1 MGLGFGSRGRA
12 GHINMNLYDIA
23 VIGAGAAGS
32 MAAIR
37 AGQLNK
43 KVILLEKNELIGK
56 KMLMTGRGRCNL
68 TNSGKL
74 DTFIEKFGRP
84 GQFLR
89 NAFYAFSNEDLMDFF
104 RSNGLEL
111 KSERQA
117 RVFPLSDNA
126 RSVTQVL
133 EKCLEENKVDIRY
146 KARVKELRREG
157 EKFILDTDSEP
168 VMAKKIILATGGAS
182 YKDTGST
189 GDGFR
194 IAQTL
199 GHAILPLNPG
209 LVPLKTKET
218 WVKEVQGL
226 TLKNIRLFFVAG
238 RKKIK
243 SNVGELLFTHFGVS
257 GPLILDLSADIV
269 RLLSEENHVSLLIDL
284 KPGIDSGE
292 MEDKLL
298 REIKEHGGREI
309 KTMLAST
316 VPLKLAPLILRLID
330 IEAHKKVHQM
340 NKDDRRKLAKIL
352 KELPLTITGSL
363 ALEEAMVTTGGV
375 SIKEINPRTMESRVV
390 PGLYFAG
397 EIIEGGAPSGG
408 YNLQQAFSTGYLAGE
423 SAVKCVD

>member
-1 MGLGFGSRGRA
+1 
-12 GHINMNLYDIA
+12 MNTDSYDIA
-23 VIGAGAAGS
+23 VVGAGAAGC

-43 KVILLEKNELIGK
+43 RVILLEKNEIIGK
-56 KMLMTGRGRCNL
+56 KILMTGRGRCNL

-89 NAFYAFSNEDLMDFF
+89 NAFYAFSNEDVMDFF
-104 RSNGLEL
+104 KSNGLEL
-111 KSERQA
+111 KSERQG
-117 RVFPLSDNA
+117 RVFPATDSA

-133 EKCLEENKVDIRY
+133 EKCLEENKVDVRY
-146 KARVKELRREG
+146 KIRIRELRRDG
-157 EKFILDTDSEP
+157 EKFTLDIPTGP
-168 VMAKKIILATGGAS
+168 VAAKKVILATGGAS

-189 GDGFR
+189 GDGFQ

-199 GHAILPLNPG
+199 GHAILPLEPG

-226 TLKNIRLFFVAG
+226 TLKNIRLIFAAG
-238 RKKIK
+238 GKKIT
-243 SNVGELLFTHFGVS
+243 SDIGELLFTHFGLS

-269 RLLSEENHVSLLIDL
+269 RLLSKEKNMSLLIDL

-298 REIKEHGGREI
+298 REVKEHGGREI
-309 KTMLAST
+309 KTMIAST
-316 VPLKLAPLILRLID
+316 LPLKLAPLILRLVEID
-330 IEAHKKVHQM
+330 PHKKVHQM

-352 KELPLTITGSL
+352 KELPLTITGPL
-363 ALEEAMVTTGGV
+363 ALEEAMVTCGGV
-375 SIKEINPRTMESRVV
+375 SIKEINPRTMESRII

-397 EIIEGGAPSGG
+397 EVIEGGAPSGG

-423 SAVKCVD
+423 GASHA

>member
-1 MGLGFGSRGRA
+1 MS
-12 GHINMNLYDIA
+12 INSYDIA

-37 AGQLNK
+37 AGQLSK
-43 KVILLEKNELIGK
+43 RVILLERNEIIGK
-56 KMLMTGRGRCNL
+56 KILMTGRGRCNL

-74 DTFIEKFGRP
+74 DTFIEKFGQRP

-89 NAFYAFSNEDLMDFF
+89 NAFYAFSNEDVMDFF

-111 KSERQA
+111 KSERQG

-133 EKCLEENKVDIRY
+133 EKCLKENKVDVRY
-146 KARVKELRREG
+146 KVRIRELRKEG
-157 EKFILDTDSEP
+157 ENFILDTDGSP
-168 VMAKKIILATGGAS
+168 VTAEKVILATGGAS

-189 GDGFR
+189 GDGFQ

-199 GHAILPLNPG
+199 GHAILPLWPG
-209 LVPLKTKET
+209 LVPLKTKEA

-226 TLKNIRLFFVAG
+226 TLKNIRLIFIAG
-238 RKKIK
+238 RKKVT
-243 SNVGELLFTHFGVS
+243 SDVGELLFTHFGVS
-257 GPLILDLSADIV
+257 GPLILDMSADIV
-269 RLLSEENHVSLLIDL
+269 RLLAEEKEIKLLIDL
-284 KPGIDSGE
+284 KPGIDSSG
-292 MEDKLL
+292 MENKLL

-309 KTMLAST
+309 KTMLAEAL
-316 VPLKLAPLILRLID
+316 PLKLAPLILRLVDID
-330 IEAHKKVHQM
+330 PHKKIHQM

-363 ALEEAMVTTGGV
+363 ALEEAMVTCGGV
-375 SIKEINPRTMESRVV
+375 SIKDINPRTMESRIV

-397 EIIEGGAPSGG
+397 EVIEGGSPSGG

-423 SAVKCVD
+423 SATHA

>member
-1 MGLGFGSRGRA
+1 
-12 GHINMNLYDIA
+12 MNSYDIA

-43 KVILLEKNELIGK
+43 RVILLEKNEIIGRK
-56 KMLMTGRGRCNL
+56 ILMTGRGRCNL

-74 DTFIEKFGRP
+74 DTFIEKFGKRP

-89 NAFYAFSNEDLMDFF
+89 NAFYAFSNEDVMDFF
-104 RSNGLEL
+104 KSNGLEL

-117 RVFPLSDNA
+117 RVFPATDDA

-133 EKCLEENKVDIRY
+133 KKCLEENRVDVRY
-146 KARVKELRREG
+146 KVRVRELRREG
-157 EKFILDTDSEP
+157 GKFILDTDGSP
-168 VMAKKIILATGGAS
+168 VTAEKVILAAGGAS

-189 GDGFR
+189 GDGFQ
-194 IAQTL
+194 IARTL
-199 GHAILPLNPG
+199 GHAISPLKPG
-209 LVPLKTKET
+209 LVPLKTKEA

-226 TLKNIRLFFVAG
+226 TLKNIRLVFTVG
-238 RKKIK
+238 KKKIR
-243 SNVGELLFTHFGVS
+243 SDVGELLFTHFGVS
-257 GPLILDLSADIV
+257 GPLVLDLSADIV
-269 RLLSEENHVSLLIDL
+269 RLLSEEPQMSLLIDL

-292 MEDKLL
+292 MDDKLL

-316 VPLKLAPLILRLID
+316 VPLKLAPLILRLADID
-330 IEAHKKVHQM
+330 LHKKVHQM
-340 NKDDRRKLAKIL
+340 NKDDRRRLAKIL

-375 SIKEINPRTMESRVV
+375 SIKEINPRTMESRIV

-397 EIIEGGAPSGG
+397 EVIEGGAPSGG

-423 SAVKCVD
+423 AAANAQSNISFKI

>member
-1 MGLGFGSRGRA
+1 M
-12 GHINMNLYDIA
+12 NMNSYDIA

-37 AGQLNK
+37 AGQLGK
-43 KVILLEKNELIGK
+43 RVILLERNEIIGK

-74 DTFIEKFGRP
+74 DTFIEKFGKRP

-89 NAFYAFSNEDLMDFF
+89 NAFYAFSNEDVMDFF
-104 RSNGLEL
+104 KSNGLEL
-111 KSERQA
+111 KSERQG
-117 RVFPLSDNA
+117 RVFPLSDSA

-133 EKCLEENKVDIRY
+133 EKCLEENKVDVRY
-146 KARVKELRREG
+146 KARIRELGRDG
-157 EKFILDTDSEP
+157 EKFILDTPEGP
-168 VMAKKIILATGGAS
+168 VTAKKVILATGGAS

-189 GDGFR
+189 GDGFQ

-199 GHAILPLNPG
+199 GHAILPLKQG

-226 TLKNIRLFFVAG
+226 TLKNIRLCFLAG
-238 RKKIK
+238 KKKIT
-243 SNVGELLFTHFGVS
+243 SDVGELLFTHFGVS

-269 RLLSEENHVSLLIDL
+269 RLLSEESQMSLLIDL
-284 KPGIDSGE
+284 KPGIDSSE

-309 KTMLAST
+309 KTMLASAL
-316 VPLKLAPLILRLID
+316 PLKLAPLILRLVDID
-330 IEAHKKVHQM
+330 LHKKIHQM
-340 NKDDRRKLAKIL
+340 NRDDRRKLAKIL
-352 KELPLTITGSL
+352 KELPLTITGPL
-363 ALEEAMVTTGGV
+363 ALEEAMVTCGGV
-375 SIKEINPRTMESRVV
+375 SIKEIDPRTMESRIV

-397 EIIEGGAPSGG
+397 EVIEGGAPSGG

-423 SAVKCVD
+423 SSSECVI

>member
-1 MGLGFGSRGRA
+1 M
-12 GHINMNLYDIA
+12 NMNSYDIA

-43 KVILLEKNELIGK
+43 RVILLEKNELIGK

-74 DTFIEKFGRP
+74 DTFIEKFART

-89 NAFYAFSNEDLMDFF
+89 NAFYAFSNEDVMDFF

-111 KSERQA
+111 KSERQG
-117 RVFPLSDNA
+117 RVFPLSDDA
-126 RSVTQVL
+126 RSVTRVL
-133 EKCLEENKVDIRY
+133 EKCLEENKVDVRY
-146 KARVKELRREG
+146 KVRIRELRRDG
-157 EKFILDTDSEP
+157 EEFIMDTDGGP
-168 VMAKKIILATGGAS
+168 VTVKKVILATGGAS

-189 GDGFR
+189 GDGFQ

-199 GHAILPLNPG
+199 GHTILPLEPG
-209 LVPLKTKET
+209 LVPLKTKEA

-226 TLKNIRLFFVAG
+226 TLKNIRLVFVAG
-238 RKKIK
+238 KKKIR
-243 SNVGELLFTHFGVS
+243 SDVGELLFTHFGVS
-257 GPLILDLSADIV
+257 GPLILDMSADIV
-269 RLLSEENHVSLLIDL
+269 RLLSKENQMNLLIDL
-284 KPGIDSGE
+284 KPGIDSSE
-292 MEDKLL
+292 MENKLL
-298 REIKEHGGREI
+298 REIKERGGREI
-309 KTMLAST
+309 KTMLAGT
-316 VPLKLAPLILRLID
+316 VPLKLAPLILRLAD

-340 NKDDRRKLAKIL
+340 NKEDRRKLANIL

-363 ALEEAMVTTGGV
+363 PLEEAMVTCGGV
-375 SIKEINPRTMESRVV
+375 SIKEINPRTMESRIV

-397 EIIEGGAPSGG
+397 EVIEGGAPSGG

-423 SAVKCVD
+423 SAANA

>member
-1 MGLGFGSRGRA
+1 
-12 GHINMNLYDIA
+12 MNSYDIA

-43 KVILLEKNELIGK
+43 RVILLERNEIIGK

-74 DTFIEKFGRP
+74 DTFMEKFGRP

-89 NAFYAFSNEDLMDFF
+89 NAFYAFSNEDVMDFF
-104 RSNGLEL
+104 KSEGLEL
-111 KSERQA
+111 RAERQG
-117 RVFPLSDNA
+117 RVFPAADNA

-133 EKCLEENKVDIRY
+133 EKCLEGNKVDVRY
-146 KARVKELRREG
+146 GVRARELRKDG
-157 EKFILDTDSEP
+157 ENFTLDTDGGP
-168 VMAKKIILATGGAS
+168 VTAKKIILAAGGAS

-194 IAQTL
+194 MAQTL
-199 GHAILPLNPG
+199 GHAILPLKPG

-226 TLKNIRLFFVAG
+226 TLKNIRLVFTAG
-238 RKKIK
+238 RKKIR
-243 SNVGELLFTHFGVS
+243 SDVGELLFTHFGVS
-257 GPLILDLSADIV
+257 GPLILDSSADIV
-269 RLLSEENHVSLLIDL
+269 RLLSEEGRVSLLIDL
-284 KPGIDSGE
+284 KPGIDGGE

-298 REIKEHGGREI
+298 REVKERGGREI
-309 KTMLAST
+309 KTMLASAL
-316 VPLKLAPLILRLID
+316 PLKLAPLILRLADID
-330 IEAHKKVHQM
+330 PHKKVHQM
-340 NKDDRRKLAKIL
+340 NREDRRKIAKIL

-363 ALEEAMVTTGGV
+363 ALEEAMVTCGGV
-375 SIKEINPRTMESRVV
+375 SVKEINPRTMESKIV

-397 EIIEGGAPSGG
+397 EVIEGGAPSGG

-423 SAVKCVD
+423 SAAKCVR